1 MQGSG
6 AGRQDRPLR
15 GIALA
20 LLFAMMACHLDALG
34 KWFSQHYPVLQL
46 VWIRYA
52 ALTIAFA
59 VALPFLGW
67 RRVVL
72 SNVPKLQIA
81 RGAALWASATLF
93 LAGLSYLP
101 LTTTQVIGKT
111 APLIVAAISLP
122 ILGERVGLNRWAAIV
137 IGFTGLLVVVRPDFG
152 TMHWAM
158 LLPLGTACA
167 YAGYQLMTRYATG
180 VDSSLTSLFYTAVVG
195 CVLASFAVPFVWVT
209 PTWPHLAILFVHG
222 LAVGLGHFVLIRAF
236 TYAPASLLAPLSY
249 TGLLWAVILGY
260 VVFGEIPDWGTLI
273 GGALITAAGIYLAR
287 TASQEKKA

>member
-1 MQGSG
+1 VTLQS
-6 AGRQDRPLR
+6 AARHDRPLR

-20 LLFAMMACHLDALG
+20 LLFAMMACHLDAMS
-34 KWFSQHYPVLQL
+34 KWFSQYYPVLQL
-46 VWIRYA
+46 VWIRYT
-52 ALTIAFA
+52 ALTIAFL

-67 RRVVL
+67 RRVVM
-72 SNVPKLQIA
+72 SSVPRLQIA

-122 ILGERVGLNRWAAIV
+122 ILGERVGLNRWAAIL
-137 IGFTGLLVVVRPDFG
+137 IGFAGLLVVVRPDFG
-152 TMHWAM
+152 TIHWAM
-158 LLPLGTACA
+158 LFPLGTACA

-195 CVLASFAVPFVWVT
+195 CALASLAAPFVWVT
-209 PTWPHLAILFVHG
+209 PTLPHLALLFVHG
-222 LAVGLGHFVLIRAF
+222 LGVGLGHFVLIRAF
-236 TYAPASLLAPLSY
+236 THAPASLLAPLSY
-249 TGLLWAVILGY
+249 TGLIWAVILGY
-260 VVFGEIPDWGTLI
+260 VVFDEIPDWGTLI

-287 TASQEKKA
+287 SATQEKKS